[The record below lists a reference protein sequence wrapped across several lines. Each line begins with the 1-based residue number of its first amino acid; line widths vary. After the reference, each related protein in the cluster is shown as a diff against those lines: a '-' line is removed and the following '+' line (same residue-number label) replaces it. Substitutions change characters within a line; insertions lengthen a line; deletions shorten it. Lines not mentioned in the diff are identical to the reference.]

1 MPLLALLLSLLLAL
15 VLPLLAGLGLAPAA
29 VAAQPQPQIQH
40 FVCAGDPL
48 VATVHTGAVDAPGIP
63 NSAGGTV
70 PGAFI
75 VLEWRGVTLQLPRT
89 NNAGSPSYTDGR
101 WWWQARDPEHPDF
114 AQRTGVSGSL
124 EPYRCEAQGD
134 LHAVTIGATN

>member
-1 MPLLALLLSLLLAL
+1 MPLLALLLSL

-29 VAAQPQPQIQH
+29 VAAPSPPQMQPQH

-48 VATVHTGAVDAPGIP
+48 VATVHNGAVDAPGIP
-63 NSAGGTV
+63 NSAAGTV

-124 EPYRCEAQGD
+124 EPYRCEAQGG